1 MAVTR
6 EMLTDVRTLILE
18 APGDALLRIATE
30 ASLVRGGGEPASSP
44 AAANALVLCGEI
56 PDRFDE
62 LVERLWQ
69 QMPYP
74 KTRVT
79 ISDPPEIADRL
90 SEVARSIRDL
100 PAQRAAALRDGRAS
114 MAGQNAMSAGDMGG
128 HDGHDMSEHEMGG
141 HDGHDMS
148 EHEMG
153 GHDGHDMSEH
163 DMSDH
168 DSHDMS
174 EHEMSDHDM
183 SHHDHMSMSGPGGYP
198 LAMGDDDRDG
208 LEMDVLNRTLG
219 PFLPDWDPRLLVH
232 VVLAG
237 DLVRSAEA
245 EIVSPIVSPRAGAPG
260 PDDEDSAVLRL
271 DSAARLL
278 HVAGWGPVADRM
290 TRARDAAFDGRRDD
304 ALRDALRC
312 RTRIA
317 RSPLLR
323 WVFRGLRIRD
333 IALGDLLLRAVDD
346 AVRLLRDEPASTSPP
361 TLTAEQIGDLVTG
374 RDLGTAR
381 LLLAA
386 VHPAMPDVGAAGS
399 GHPTTSGHETSAG
412 HHAHPGHEGM
422 HHG

>member
-6 EMLTDVRTLILE
+6 ETLTDVHALSLE
-18 APGDALLRIATE
+18 APGDTLLRIATE

-44 AAANALVLCGEI
+44 AAANALVVCGEI
-56 PDRFDE
+56 PDRFGE

-74 KTRVT
+74 KARVT
-79 ISDPPEIADRL
+79 VSDPAEIADRL

-100 PAQRAAALRDGRAS
+100 PAQRAAALRDVRTP
-114 MAGQNAMSAGDMGG
+114 MATENAMSDDDMGG
-128 HDGHDMSEHEMGG
+128 HE
-141 HDGHDMS
+141 
-148 EHEMG
+148 
-153 GHDGHDMSEH
+153 
-163 DMSDH
+163 
-168 DSHDMS
+168 
-174 EHEMSDHDM
+174 
-183 SHHDHMSMSGPGGYP
+183 HMSMSGPGRYP

-245 EIVSPIVSPRAGAPG
+245 EIVSPQTGVPG
-260 PDDEDSAVLRL
+260 PDDEHAAVLRL
-271 DSAARLL
+271 DAAARLL

-290 TRARDAAFDGRRDD
+290 TRARDAAFDGRSDD

-312 RTRIA
+312 RRRIA

-333 IALGDLLLRAVDD
+333 IALVDLLLRTVDD

-361 TLTAEQIGDLVTG
+361 ALTAEEIGDLVTG

-386 VHPAMPDVGAAGS
+386 VHPAAPDAGAVGS
-399 GHPTTSGHETSAG
+399 GHPTASGHEMSAG
-412 HHAHPGHEGM
+412 QHAHTGHDGM